1 MIILLYFN
9 DELSLLLIYIV
20 YNGLLIQFQTPKD
33 HDLAV
38 GAAMLQ
44 QTQQAIVRR
53 VVQKKDCVNLDAPK
67 LAIFRP

>member
-38 GAAMLQ
+38 GAAI
-44 QTQQAIVRR
+44 A
-53 VVQKKDCVNLDAPK
+53 NLASS
-67 LAIFRP
+67 

>member
-9 DELSLLLIYIV
+9 DELSLLIYIV

-38 GAAMLQ
+38 GAAI
-44 QTQQAIVRR
+44 A
-53 VVQKKDCVNLDAPK
+53 NLASS
-67 LAIFRP
+67 